1 MNDDKWFYIAVAI
14 SFLGLFGY
22 LSVASSSGDSSF
34 FESPND
40 KKVRYEHEEK
50 MLILQRDTMPKD
62 NIIVIQGNKYKL
74 EKLW

>member
-1 MNDDKWFYIAVAI
+1 M
-14 SFLGLFGY
+14 SM
-22 LSVASSSGDSSF
+22 
-34 FESPND
+34 
-40 KKVRYEHEEK
+40 KKK